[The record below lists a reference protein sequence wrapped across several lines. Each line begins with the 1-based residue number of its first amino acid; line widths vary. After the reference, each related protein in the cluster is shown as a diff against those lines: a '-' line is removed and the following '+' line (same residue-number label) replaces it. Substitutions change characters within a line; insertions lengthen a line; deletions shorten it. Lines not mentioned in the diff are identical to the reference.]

1 MAILNYTTQV
11 DAYKTVTEIMKLLG
25 SFGAGDIHIKNDN
38 DGNPIALS
46 FSFMVEN
53 NMVVFKLPCNY
64 LGVFEVMKK
73 DIKVL
78 NKYKTKGQA
87 LRVSWRILKDWVQA
101 QLAIIQSKLAT
112 MPEVFLPYVVLPNG
126 STFFEH
132 ISNTGFKSIKA

>member
-11 DAYKTVTEIMKLLG
+11 DAFKTVTEIMQLLAK
-25 SFGAGDIHIKNDN
+25 FGASDIHIKNDN

-64 LGVFEVMKK
+64 LGVFEVMKN
-73 DIKVL
+73 DSKVI

-101 QLAIIQSKLAT
+101 QIAIIQSKLAT
-112 MPEVFLPYVVLPNG
+112 MQEVFLPYAVLPNG
-126 STFFEH
+126 DTFFEH
-132 ISNTGFKSIKA
+132 VSKTGFKSIN